1 MEGGKLEMR
10 KGGEGE
16 IIMPTCPE
24 STKRTEYL
32 LRLIKERQHW
42 QPSLASEL
50 AASSNGRHI
59 RSSWDIEM
67 LTVGIT
73 QLVVIVGRRREGKR
87 KRRGGRMKKGAT
99 IILVGTQ
106 VVYLIVGVDCGVF
119 PVLVGDSHTMVLA
132 C

>member
-1 MEGGKLEMR
+1 
-10 KGGEGE
+10 
-16 IIMPTCPE
+16 
-24 STKRTEYL
+24 
-32 LRLIKERQHW
+32 
-42 QPSLASEL
+42 
-50 AASSNGRHI
+50 
-59 RSSWDIEM
+59 M

-132 C
+132 R